1 MNQKV
6 VNVFYNDIVNNNKF
20 SESIVEYALNKN
32 IEGFNELLNNGI
44 DRYVEFGR
52 DLLITDINN
61 FTKELA
67 KKLNNKGYKA
77 NFLDIY
83 FDRCGNIRNI
93 LVEIVEVIEVVEG
106 EM

>member
-1 MNQKV
+1 MKNV
-6 VNVFYNDIVNNNKF
+6 VDVFYNDIIENSKC
-20 SESIVEYALNKN
+20 SESITEYMLNKN

-52 DLLITDINN
+52 NLLITDVNE
-61 FTKELA
+61 FTDKLA
-67 KKLNNKGYKA
+67 KKLNNEGFRV

-93 LVEIVEVIEVVEG
+93 LVELKRGV
-106 EM
+106 M

>member
-1 MNQKV
+1 MKKDLV
-6 VNVFYNDIVNNNKF
+6 DIFYNDIIENFECSYVT
-20 SESIVEYALNKN
+20 VEYMLNKN

-52 DLLITDINN
+52 NLLITDVNE

-67 KKLNNKGYKA
+67 KKLNINGFKV
-77 NFLDIY
+77 NFLDIH
-83 FDRCGNIRNI
+83 FDRCGNVINV
-93 LVEIVEVIEVVEG
+93 LVEVAEG

>member
-1 MNQKV
+1 MKNV
-6 VNVFYNDIVNNNKF
+6 VDVFYEDIIENSKC
-20 SESIVEYALNKN
+20 SESITEYMLNKN

-52 DLLITDINN
+52 DLLIINVNEFTD
-61 FTKELA
+61 KLA
-67 KKLNNKGYKA
+67 KKLNNEGFRV

-93 LVEIVEVIEVVEG
+93 LVELKKEV
-106 EM
+106 M

>member
-1 MNQKV
+1 MKNV
-6 VNVFYNDIVNNNKF
+6 VDVFYNDIIENSKC
-20 SESIVEYALNKN
+20 SESITEYMLNKN

-52 DLLITDINN
+52 NLLITDVNE

-67 KKLNNKGYKA
+67 KKINTNGFKV

-83 FDRCGNIRNI
+83 FDRCGNVSNV
-93 LVEIVEVIEVVEG
+93 LVELEKEV
-106 EM
+106 M

>member
-1 MNQKV
+1 MKNV
-6 VNVFYNDIVNNNKF
+6 VDVFYNDIIENYKC
-20 SESIVEYALNKN
+20 SESITEYMLNKN

-52 DLLITDINN
+52 DLLIINVNEFTD
-61 FTKELA
+61 KLA
-67 KKLNNKGYKA
+67 KKLNNEGFRV

-93 LVEIVEVIEVVEG
+93 LVELKRGV
-106 EM
+106 M

>member
-52 DLLITDINN
+52 NLLITDVNE
-61 FTKELA
+61 FTKDLA
-67 KKLNNKGYKA
+67 KKLNTNGFKV

-83 FDRCGNIRNI
+83 FDRCGNVRNI
-93 LVEIVEVIEVVEG
+93 LVELVKEV
-106 EM
+106 M

>member
-6 VNVFYNDIVNNNKF
+6 VNVFYEDIVKNSKC
-20 SESIVEYALNKN
+20 SESVIEYMLNKK

-52 DLLITDINN
+52 NLLITDVNE

-67 KKLNNKGYKA
+67 KKLNTNGFEV

-83 FDRCGNIRNI
+83 FDRCGNVRNI
-93 LVEIVEVIEVVEG
+93 LVELVKEV
-106 EM
+106 M

>member
-6 VNVFYNDIVNNNKF
+6 VNVFYEDIVKNSKCNK
-20 SESIVEYALNKN
+20 SVVEYMLNKK

-52 DLLITDINN
+52 NLLITDVNE

-67 KKLNNKGYKA
+67 KKLNINGFKV
-77 NFLDIY
+77 NFLDIH
-83 FDRCGNIRNI
+83 FDRCGNVMNV
-93 LVEIVEVIEVVEG
+93 LVEVAEG

>member
-1 MNQKV
+1 MKNV
-6 VNVFYNDIVNNNKF
+6 VDIFYNDIINNSKC
-20 SESIVEYALNKN
+20 SESVIEYMLNKN

-52 DLLITDINN
+52 DLLIINVNEFTD
-61 FTKELA
+61 KLA
-67 KKLNNKGYKA
+67 KKLNNKGYKV

-83 FDRCGNIRNI
+83 FDRYGNVKNVLIEI
-93 LVEIVEVIEVVEG
+93 VEIVEVVKG

>member
-6 VNVFYNDIVNNNKF
+6 VNAFYNDIVNNNKF
-20 SESIVEYALNKN
+20 LVNLVEYSLNKN
-32 IEGFNELLNNGI
+32 IEGFNELLNNGT

-52 DLLITDINN
+52 DLLIADINN

-67 KKLNNKGYKA
+67 KKLNNKGYKV

-83 FDRCGNIRNI
+83 FDRCGNVRNI
-93 LVEIVEVIEVVEG
+93 LVEIVEVVRG